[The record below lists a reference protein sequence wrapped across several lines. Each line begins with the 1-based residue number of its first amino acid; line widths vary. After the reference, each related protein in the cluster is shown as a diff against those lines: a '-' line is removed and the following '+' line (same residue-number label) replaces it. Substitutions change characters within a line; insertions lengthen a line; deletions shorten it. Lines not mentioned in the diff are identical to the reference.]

1 MKQDF
6 SQGDFM
12 NRISLSYTIMTALI
26 SLSVCSAQTYKWNN
40 TGNLPSGYTHKT
52 YYSTLM
58 NTDIGY
64 VIYLPPDYNNST
76 DRYPVVYSLHGM
88 GGNEN
93 GNCQTYSSVMQSSIT
108 GNVFPPVI
116 VVFVNGRGN
125 TFYSDSKDGSVKCE
139 SSIINE
145 LIPHIDT
152 TYRTKADR
160 SQRAIEG
167 ISMGG
172 FGALML
178 GFKHPDMFGS
188 IGTYDAALVNWDTLS
203 QQTFDRSI
211 PNQIFG
217 NDRNYFNENSY
228 PFTFAI
234 KNAATIKSLGI
245 KVRITTG
252 NNDLQMGP
260 LYYYNLAMRDTLNK
274 LGIPLTFNVTP
285 GGSHGQSFTSANV
298 KEYMIF
304 HTTNFKDA
312 ITQTLQPVITKSNNN
327 SILAPVTF
335 SSMNVSNFV
344 IPSQWKQHSVKKI
357 QVFNL
362 CGRAIGNVSLQ
373 EIDRIDGSAMGRQF
387 GSGVF
392 TLKAVR

>member
-1 MKQDF
+1 MKRM
-6 SQGDFM
+6 SLLST
-12 NRISLSYTIMTALI
+12 IITVLISASLS
-26 SLSVCSAQTYKWNN
+26 SAQTYKWNN
-40 TGNLPSGYTHKT
+40 TGSLPSGYTHAT
-52 YYSTLM
+52 YHSTLM

-64 VIYLPPDYNNST
+64 SIYLPPNYNSST

-93 GNCQTYSSVMQSSIT
+93 GNCQTYSSVMQSGIT
-108 GNVFPPVI
+108 SNTFSPVI

-125 TFYSDSKDGSVKCE
+125 TFYSDSKDGAVKCE
-139 SSIINE
+139 SSIIKE
-145 LIPHIDT
+145 LIPHIDA

-160 SQRAIEG
+160 TQRAVEG

-178 GFKHPDMFGS
+178 GFKHPDIFAS
-188 IGTYDAALVNWDTLS
+188 IGTFDAALVNWDTLS

-211 PNQIFG
+211 PTQIFG
-217 NDRNYFNENSY
+217 SDRNYFNENSY
-228 PFTFAI
+228 PFTFAK

-252 NNDLQMGP
+252 DNDVQMGP

-274 LGIPLTFNVTP
+274 LGINLTFKVTP
-285 GGSHGQSFTSANV
+285 GGSHGASFNSANV
-298 KEYMIF
+298 KEYMIA
-304 HTTNFKDA
+304 HTTLFKAA
-312 ITQTLQPVITKSNNN
+312 ITQTLQPVTITASMNKGG
-327 SILAPVTF
+327 LAPILF
-335 SSMNVSNFV
+335 STMNSSNFV
-344 IPSQWKQHSVKKI
+344 IPSQWKQNSVKSI

-362 CGRAIGNVSLQ
+362 SGKALGNIS
-373 EIDRIDGSAMGRQF
+373 IDYIDGSTMERQF

-392 TLKAVR
+392 TLKAVK

>member
-1 MKQDF
+1 
-6 SQGDFM
+6 M
-12 NRISLSYTIMTALI
+12 NRISLSHTLIIALI
-26 SLSVCSAQTYKWNN
+26 SFSVCSAQFGSYSWNN
-40 TGNLPSGYTHKT
+40 PGGNLPSGYTHKT
-52 YYSTLM
+52 YHSELM

-88 GGNEN
+88 GGNES
-93 GNCQTYSSVMQSSIT
+93 GNCQYYSSVMQSSIT

-116 VVFVNGRGN
+116 IVFVNGRGN
-125 TFYSDSKDGSVKCE
+125 TFYSDSKDGTVKCE

-145 LIPHIDT
+145 LIPHIDA

-160 SQRAIEG
+160 TQRAIEG
-167 ISMGG
+167 FSMGG

-178 GFKHPDMFGS
+178 GFKHPDMFVS

-211 PNQIFG
+211 PSQIFG

-228 PFTFAI
+228 PFTFAV
-234 KNAATIKSLGI
+234 KNAETIKSLGI

-252 NNDLQMGP
+252 DNDLQMGP

-274 LGIPLTFNVTP
+274 LGIPLTFNVTRGGGH
-285 GGSHGQSFTSANV
+285 GGSITSDNV

-304 HTTNFKDA
+304 HTNNFKDA
-312 ITQTLQPVITKSNNN
+312 ITQTLKPLITTSKNN

-335 SSMNVSNFV
+335 SSMNASNFV
-344 IPSQWKQHSVKKI
+344 IPSQWKQHSVKEI

-362 CGRAIGNVSLQ
+362 SGRAIGNISVQ
-373 EIDRIDGSAMGRQF
+373 GIDRIDGSAIEKRF

-392 TLKAVR
+392 TLKAIR